1 MKHLKLEVLTTPWCK
16 LFRIVEQTHR
26 WGEFGDDGQRCFSHA
41 GFILTSSVY
50 TMPDGDN
57 GLWCRGD
64 YRPDDNKIMLVPSD
78 EWLSRCR
85 AAVRAYNEYFA
96 DKPTATPAQDGVEV
110 IEW

>member
-1 MKHLKLEVLTTPWCK
+1 
-16 LFRIVEQTHR
+16 
-26 WGEFGDDGQRCFSHA
+26 
-41 GFILTSSVY
+41 
-50 TMPDGDN
+50 
-57 GLWCRGD
+57 
-64 YRPDDNKIMLVPSD
+64 MLVPSD